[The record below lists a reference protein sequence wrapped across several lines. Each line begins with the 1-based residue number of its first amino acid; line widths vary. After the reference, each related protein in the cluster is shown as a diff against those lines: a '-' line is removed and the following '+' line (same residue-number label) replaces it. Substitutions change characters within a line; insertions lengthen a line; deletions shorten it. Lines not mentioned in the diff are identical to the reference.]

1 MSTRRNRT
9 KPSPTKPAPI
19 FADGARVTC
28 GEHAGTVVSTEFTPD
43 DFGRDIVWQ
52 MTTVRWDDGRTDEI
66 SPASLEAECTT
77 DEERAAREYA
87 DAVAF
92 ARIHD

>member
-1 MSTRRNRT
+1 MKTT
-9 KPSPTKPAPI
+9 TTKPAPI

-28 GEHAGTVVSTEFTPD
+28 GENAGTVVSTTFTPD

-52 MTTVRWDDGRTDEI
+52 MTTVRWDDGRTDEM
-66 SPASLEAECTT
+66 SPACLDDECTT
-77 DEERAAREYA
+77 EAELAKRQYD
-87 DAVAF
+87 DAVTF

>member
-1 MSTRRNRT
+1 MKRKT
-9 KPSPTKPAPI
+9 TKPAVAPVKHSPI

-28 GEHAGTVVSTEFTPD
+28 GGNAGTVVSTEMTPD

-52 MTTVRWDDGRTDEI
+52 MCTVLWDDGRTDATNP
-66 SPASLEAECTT
+66 SSLDAECTT
-77 DEERAAREYA
+77 DEQREARAYA